1 MFESFFVST
10 AIVAIAEIGDKT
22 QLLAFILAARYRKAL
37 PIIAGIF
44 IATVANH
51 LLAASVG
58 HHVAKLF
65 SQQVLLWLLA
75 VSFLLVAAWTL
86 IPDKM
91 DDEEG
96 FLSQYGPF
104 IASLVAFF
112 IAEMADKTQVATVML
127 AAQFPH
133 FWAVVMGTTLGMLI
147 TNVPVVL
154 IGHFAAERLPLKL
167 IRSIAAL
174 GFLALAIYS
183 AVQALNSPL

>member
-10 AIVAIAEIGDKT
+10 TIVAIAEIGDKT

-104 IASLVAFF
+104 LASLIAFF

-183 AVQALNSPL
+183 TVQALNSPL

>member
-10 AIVAIAEIGDKT
+10 TIVAIAEIGDKT

-183 AVQALNSPL
+183 TVQALNSPL

>member
-183 AVQALNSPL
+183 TVQALNSPL